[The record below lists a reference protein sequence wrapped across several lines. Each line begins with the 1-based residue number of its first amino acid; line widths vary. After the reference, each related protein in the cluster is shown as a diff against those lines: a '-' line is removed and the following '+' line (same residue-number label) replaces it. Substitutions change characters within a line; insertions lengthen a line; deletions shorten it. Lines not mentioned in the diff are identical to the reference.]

1 MITTEKLVKFLTDP
15 EYDWEVVSLR
25 GKTIWD
31 IITEYQITLSSFDD
45 GKMGSVD
52 EEEQRTAA

>member
-15 EYDWEVVSLR
+15 EYDWEVVSPR